1 MLNFSRHRHPR
12 ITLTRLVSCA
22 ALAVLATTAPSVVM
36 AQSLGFFTWQLQPF
50 CNRVT
55 LSIVQVGSTYTLDG
69 FDDQCGGAALRAGV
83 VGTATVNPNG
93 TIGFGFTTVVAN
105 GQPVH
110 VNAVVSLP
118 SASGTWQDSLGNAG
132 TFVLGG
138 AAAGSARPLP
148 PTSGLADGSVTTS
161 KLAASA
167 VDTSKLAD
175 GSVTTGKLAANAV
188 DTTKI
193 AAGAVGGS
201 DINENEVQRRV
212 ATACPSG
219 QLMTG
224 VNADGTVVCAGSA
237 GGGDIT
243 GVAAG
248 TGLTG
253 GGTAGDVTLAVNPA
267 TVQSRVS
274 GVCPTGSAVRTV
286 NADGTVVCE
295 PTATGDITGVTAGA
309 GLTGGGA
316 SGDVSLAIATGG
328 ITSALLAPGAVGTVQ
343 VDATAIQ
350 RRVSGTCASG
360 SSMRVVNQDGT
371 VTCEAASG
379 DITSVTAGAGLI
391 GGAAAGDAT
400 LAVSFTGG
408 GVATSAARSDFF
420 AAGTNNTAV
429 GAGSLTSV
437 AGGQLN
443 TAIGR
448 SSLEFNTSGGNNTV
462 VGNFAARGSQGN
474 DNTAIGT
481 STLINAGS
489 GNNNIAI
496 GNGAGGVVD
505 TGSNNIYIQAGAAT
519 AAEAATLRVG
529 STITRAF
536 IAGIRGTTTGS
547 NDAVAVVVDSN
558 GQLGT
563 VSSSRRTKD
572 NIADLGSISR
582 AIFDLRPV
590 QFTYKKP
597 FADGSTP
604 VQYGLI
610 AEEVQAV
617 MPELVAYGKDG
628 QVETVKYHV
637 LPTLLLAEVQRLE
650 RERQAMAADRAE
662 LAARVATLE
671 RLLSELTSEMK
682 QR

>member
-1 MLNFSRHRHPR
+1 MSICFRKTQLRNVALRLALCGV
-12 ITLTRLVSCA
+12 LT
-22 ALAVLATTAPSVVM
+22 AVATTVPVM
-36 AQSLGFFTWQLQPF
+36 AQAQSLGTFSWQLQPF

-55 LSIVQVGSTYTLDG
+55 VTIVQVGSTFTLDG
-69 FDDQCGGAALRAGV
+69 FDDQCGAAQRAAV
-83 VGTATVNPNG
+83 VGTATTNPAG
-93 TIGFGFTTVVAN
+93 TISFGFTAVVAT
-105 GQPVH
+105 GLPVH
-110 VNAVVSLP
+110 VSAQVSLP

-148 PTSGLADGSVTTS
+148 TPSGLADGSVTTS
-161 KLAASA
+161 KLAA
-167 VDTSKLAD
+167 
-175 GSVTTGKLAANAV
+175 NAV

-193 AAGAVGGS
+193 APGAVSGS

-224 VNADGTVVCAGSA
+224 VNVDGTVVCAAGSSN
-237 GGGDIT
+237 GDIT

-253 GGTAGDVTLAVNPA
+253 GGTAGDVTLAVNPV

-274 GVCPTGSAVRTV
+274 GVCPVGSAVRTV

-316 SGDVSLAIATGG
+316 SGDVSLAIAAGG
-328 ITSALLAPGAVGTVQ
+328 VTSALLATGAVGTAQ

-379 DITSVTAGAGLI
+379 DITSVTAGAGLT

-400 LAVSFTGG
+400 LAVNFTGG
-408 GVATSAARSDFF
+408 GVATSAARSDFY
-420 AAGTNNTAV
+420 AMGMNNTAL
-429 GAGSLTSV
+429 GAFSLASV

-443 TAIGR
+443 TAVGR
-448 SSLEFNTSGGNNTV
+448 ASMQFNTGGGGNTA
-462 VGNFAARGSQGN
+462 VGNLSARGVQGN
-474 DNTAIGT
+474 DNTALGA
-481 STLINAGS
+481 SALIDVGS

-496 GNGAGGVVD
+496 GSGAGGVVD
-505 TGSNNIYIQAGAAT
+505 TGSNNIYIQAGAAV
-519 AAEAATLRVG
+519 AAEAATLRLG

-536 IAGIRGTTTGS
+536 IAGIRGITTGT
-547 NDAVAVVVDSN
+547 NDAVAVVVDST

-572 NIADLGSISR
+572 NIADLGDISR
-582 AIFDLRPV
+582 AIFNLRPV
-590 QFTYKKP
+590 QFTYKTL
-597 FADGSTP
+597 FADGRAP

-650 RERQAMAADRAE
+650 RDRQAMAADRAE
-662 LAARVATLE
+662 LVARVATLE
-671 RLLSELTSEMK
+671 HLLKELTSQPR